1 MCSKNIS
8 FVDSDDLL
16 KILESK
22 KDITLIDVRSGMEFA
37 QGYIREAL
45 HIPLEQIPQSAKN
58 IDKSKP
64 LYLYCRT
71 DQRSSSAAEF
81 LMKCG
86 FSDLYVV
93 RGGILDWDKK
103 GFAVEKPTKT

>member
-1 MCSKNIS
+1 MHAKNIS

-16 KILESK
+16 DILESK
-22 KDITLIDVRSGMEFA
+22 EDITLIDVRSGMEFA
-37 QGYIREAL
+37 QGYIKDAL
-45 HIPLEQIPQSAKN
+45 HIPLEQIPQSAES

-86 FSDLYVV
+86 FSDLYVI

-103 GFAVEKPTKT
+103 GFALEKPTQP